1 MLKIKYLNV
10 SDLVKKTD
18 NNSKITE
25 IEKKITD
32 HDHDKS
38 ITTQKLHKLASEKFA
53 SRITKADLP

>member
-10 SDLVKKTD
+10 SDLVKKTG

-25 IEKKITD
+25 LEKKITD

-38 ITTQKLHKLASEKFA
+38 ITTQKFHKLASEKFA
-53 SRITKADLP
+53 SRITKADLA